1 MSVDQNLLRRY
12 RKSLVAVLLFIAY
25 AIGLFVHK
33 LSVQQRLEQNLLDA
47 ASLELAAT
55 LAGQLDEFI
64 LELETHSAEPGQK
77 TAAQLQ
83 STP

>member
-55 LAGQLDEFI
+55 LAGQLDELI
-64 LELETHSAEPGQK
+64 VELETHSAEAGQK
-77 TAAQLQ
+77 TTGQLQ
-83 STP
+83 SSP

>member
-1 MSVDQNLLRRY
+1 MSVDPRLLRRY

-33 LSVQQRLEQNLLDA
+33 LSVQQRLEQNLLD
-47 ASLELAAT
+47 
-55 LAGQLDEFI
+55 EFI